1 MSSDKLASHGQ
12 QSQGKARNIGDRSE
26 RLAKELRANLMKRK
40 AQARARASVKRDS
53 SASGD
58 EPSV

>member
-1 MSSDKLASHGQ
+1 MSSDKPTRKEHQNQGQ
-12 QSQGKARNIGDRSE
+12 ARSVSDRSE

-40 AQARARASVKRDS
+40 AQAKARASVKRDS